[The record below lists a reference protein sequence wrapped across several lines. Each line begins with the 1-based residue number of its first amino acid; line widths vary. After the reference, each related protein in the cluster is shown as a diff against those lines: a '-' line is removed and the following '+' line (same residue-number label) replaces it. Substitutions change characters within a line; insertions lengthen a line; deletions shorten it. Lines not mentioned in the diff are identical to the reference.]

1 MTMKDLNAVS
11 EMLYGAGQPMAGS
24 AMTDA
29 QALAHMQS
37 RRMEAFCLVRDWI
50 WLDLDVTD
58 AQRAVL
64 AKTRRQPVMIYA
76 HTVVYDS
83 ARRWD
88 AGDFVRT
95 SPLHRFDEGFLFKTS
110 NTTYVLLG
118 DGVRKRVALKTVGR
132 IF

>member
-1 MTMKDLNAVS
+1 MKDLNAVT
-11 EMLYGAGQPMAGS
+11 EMLYGDGEPMSGS
-24 AMTDA
+24 AMTDE

-37 RRMEAFCLVRDWI
+37 RRLGAFCLVRDWM

-58 AQRAVL
+58 EQRAVL
-64 AKTRRQPVMIYA
+64 EKIGRQPVMIYA

-118 DGVRKRVALKTVGR
+118 DGVRKRAALETIGR

>member
-1 MTMKDLNAVS
+1 MNDFNAVT
-11 EMLYGAGQPMAGS
+11 EMLYGDGEPMVGS
-24 AMTDA
+24 AMADA
-29 QALAHMQS
+29 QALAHMES
-37 RRMEAFCLVRDWI
+37 LRLNTGFCLVRNWI

-83 ARRWD
+83 AGRWD

-95 SPLHRFDEGFLFKTS
+95 SPLLAFDDGFLFKTS

-118 DGVRKRVALKTVGR
+118 DGVRKRVALETVGR

>member
-1 MTMKDLNAVS
+1 MNDLNAVT
-11 EMLYGAGQPMAGS
+11 EMLYGPGEPMSGS
-24 AMTDA
+24 SMTNEE
-29 QALAHMQS
+29 ALVFAHEHL
-37 RRMEAFCLVRDWI
+37 RREQFCLVRGWI

-64 AKTRRQPVMIYA
+64 AKTGRQPVMIYA

-83 ARRWD
+83 AGRWD

-118 DGVRKRVALKTVGR
+118 DGVRKRVALETVGR

>member
-1 MTMKDLNAVS
+1 MNELDAIA

-24 AMTDA
+24 GMTDA

-37 RRMEAFCLVRDWI
+37 RRLMAEFCLVRDWI

-58 AQRAVL
+58 EQRAVL
-64 AKTRRQPVMIYA
+64 EKTQRQPVMLYA
-76 HTVVYDS
+76 HRVIYDS

-88 AGDFVRT
+88 VGDFVRT
-95 SPLHRFDEGFLFKTS
+95 SPLHRFDEGFLFKTL

-118 DGVRKRVALKTVGR
+118 DGVRKRAALETIGR

>member
-1 MTMKDLNAVS
+1 MKDLNAVT
-11 EMLYGAGQPMAGS
+11 EMLYGPGEPMSGS
-24 AMTDA
+24 LMTNEE
-29 QALAHMQS
+29 ALVFAHEHL
-37 RRMEAFCLVRDWI
+37 RREQFCLVRGWI

-95 SPLHRFDEGFLFKTS
+95 SPLHRFDEGFLFKTY

-118 DGVRKRVALKTVGR
+118 DGVRKRVALETIGR